1 MGKHSNAKNR
11 VAQVV
16 PFLQTGD
23 YYFEK
28 ALKAYRKQDL
38 YKAKRYLERAMEL
51 DPKDPIIVCQLA
63 TVLTELGEYQ
73 QSNQLL
79 FTIVDEMDEELAD
92 CYYFIANNYAHLGL
106 FQEAQKYANRYM
118 DKHEDGEFL
127 EDAEDLL
134 DLLSIEVEDEEDDF
148 HQQDDLLIV
157 KQEKAKLLL
166 EQTKFEE
173 AMDLLNEIITDYP
186 EFWSA
191 HNNLALTHF
200 YLNQVDEAMAILD
213 DVLQKSPGNL
223 HALCN
228 KLIFYYYC
236 QQDEQV
242 TDLTNQLKLVYPISI
257 EHRYKLGATFALIGQ
272 YELAYK
278 WLRQL
283 YKTGF
288 EGDGNFYYWLSHS
301 SYHIGNETLAKNAW
315 IRTMEEMPE
324 KEGEEPWLVAKTSS
338 DYDQMKLVEQIK
350 QKCKNSLIEE
360 QLHGLYLVT
369 RLKEKERFLLLEHV
383 RLSLQSHPLIEE
395 VYSYVWQDKQHVVF
409 EVAELIKAEV
419 GHNKQLHDLLSFW
432 FFVFTKVKEHQVDFQ
447 HVNVNGWASAVTY
460 WWKKQQNEKVTQA
473 NIAALYSISTS
484 TVAKYVKTV
493 HMLLQ

>member
-1 MGKHSNAKNR
+1 MGKHSNAKSKI
-11 VAQVV
+11 AQIV

-28 ALKAYRKQDL
+28 ALKAYRKHDL
-38 YKAKRYLERAMEL
+38 HKAKRYLERAMQL
-51 DPKDPIIVCQLA
+51 DPKDPIVVCQLA

-79 FTIVDEMDEELAD
+79 FSVIHEMDEDMVD

-118 DKHEDGEFL
+118 DQEEDGEFL

-134 DLLSIEVEDEEDDF
+134 DLLSIEVEDDEDEF
-148 HQQDDLLIV
+148 EQQDDLLIV

-166 EQTKFEE
+166 EQAKFEE
-173 AMDLLNEIITDYP
+173 AMELLNEIIEDYP
-186 EFWSA
+186 QFWSA

-200 YLNQVDEAMAILD
+200 YLNHVDSAMAILD
-213 DVLQKSPGNL
+213 DVLQKNPGNL

-236 QQDEQV
+236 QQDRQVKELTEQ
-242 TDLTNQLKLVYPISI
+242 LELVYPISI

-288 EGDGNFYYWLSHS
+288 EGDSNFYYWLSHA
-301 SYHIGNETLAKNAW
+301 SYHVGNETLAKNVW
-315 IRTMEEMPE
+315 VRVMEAMPE
-324 KEGEEPWLVAKTSS
+324 KEGEEPWLLI
-338 DYDQMKLVEQIK
+338 DQEETKLVQQIK
-350 QKCKNSLIEE
+350 RKCLSSSIEE

-369 RLKEKERFLLLEHV
+369 RLKEKEKFLLLEHV
-383 RLSLQSHPLIEE
+383 RLSLDGHSIIEE
-395 VYSYVWQDKQHVVF
+395 VYSYVWQDKQHVIF
-409 EVAELIKAEV
+409 EVAELMEAEV
-419 GHNKQLHDLLSFW
+419 EDKSQLSELLVFW
-432 FFVFTKVKEHQVDFQ
+432 FFVYTKVKEHEYDFQ

-460 WWKKQQNEKVTQA
+460 WWKKQKKEKVTQA
-473 NIAALYSISTS
+473 NMAVLYSISIS
-484 TVAKYVKTV
+484 TVSKYVKTV
-493 HMLLQ
+493 HTLLQ